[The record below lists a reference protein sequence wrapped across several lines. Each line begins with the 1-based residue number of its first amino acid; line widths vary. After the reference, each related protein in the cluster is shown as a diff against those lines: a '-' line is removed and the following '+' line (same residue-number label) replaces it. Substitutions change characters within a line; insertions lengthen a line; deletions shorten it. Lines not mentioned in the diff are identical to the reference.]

1 MIRAVTALLYLA
13 ERKIEEAIE
22 RGEFDDLPGAGQ
34 PLDLDDLDP
43 SLPEELRLAYR
54 ILKNAGM
61 SDADMAAEETAER
74 ARARKKLV
82 LLEKRIEARYYERAL
97 AKLGR

>member
-1 MIRAVTALLYLA
+1 MLALEIIA

-34 PLDLDDLDP
+34 PLDLDDLDA

-61 SDADMAAEETAER
+61 STTEMAEEETAER
-74 ARARKKLV
+74 ARARKKLL
-82 LLEKRIEARYYERAL
+82 LLEKRIEARYYELAL

>member
-1 MIRAVTALLYLA
+1 MLALEIIA

-61 SDADMAAEETAER
+61 SAADTPDESAER
-74 ARARKKLV
+74 ARARKKLA
-82 LLEKRIEARYYERAL
+82 LLEKRIEARYYELAL

>member
-1 MIRAVTALLYLA
+1 MLALEIIA

-54 ILKNAGM
+54 ILKNAGI
-61 SDADMAAEETAER
+61 SAADTQDETAER
-74 ARARKKLV
+74 ARARKKLL
-82 LLEKRIEARYYERAL
+82 LLEKRIEARYYELAL

>member
-1 MIRAVTALLYLA
+1 MLALEIIA

-43 SLPEELRLAYR
+43 SLREELRLAYR

-61 SDADMAAEETAER
+61 SAADTQDETAER
-74 ARARKKLV
+74 ARARKKLL
-82 LLEKRIEARYYERAL
+82 LLEKRIEARYYELAV

>member
-1 MIRAVTALLYLA
+1 MIPAVTALLYLA

-34 PLDLDDLDP
+34 LLDLDDLDP
-43 SLPEELRLAYR
+43 MLPEELRMACR

-61 SDADMAAEETAER
+61 GSSDTADESAER
-74 ARARKKLV
+74 ARARKKLAM
-82 LLEKRIEARYYERAL
+82 LEKRIEARYYELAL

>member
-1 MIRAVTALLYLA
+1 MLALELIA
-13 ERKIEEAIE
+13 ERRLEEAIE
-22 RGEFDDLPGAGQ
+22 RGEFDDLPGAGL
-34 PLDLDDLDP
+34 PLDLDDMDA

-61 SDADMAAEETAER
+61 SSADMTAEETAER
-74 ARARKKLV
+74 ARARKKLAI
-82 LLEKRIEARYYERAL
+82 LEKRIEARYYELAL

>member
-1 MIRAVTALLYLA
+1 MLALEIIA

-22 RGEFDDLPGAGQ
+22 RGDFDDLPGVGQ
-34 PLDLDDLDP
+34 PLDLDDFDP
-43 SLPEELRLAYR
+43 SLPEDLRLAYR

-61 SDADMAAEETAER
+61 SDGDMAAEETAER

-82 LLEKRIEARYYERAL
+82 LLEKRIEARYYELAL
-97 AKLGR
+97 AKFGR

>member
-13 ERKIEEAIE
+13 ERRIEEAIE
-22 RGEFDDLPGAGQ
+22 RGEFDELPGAGQ

-43 SLPEELRLAYR
+43 LLPEELRMACR

-61 SDADMAAEETAER
+61 GAADTAEESTER
-74 ARARKKLV
+74 ARARKKLAI
-82 LLEKRIEARYYERAL
+82 LEKRIEARYYELAL
-97 AKLGR
+97 AKLGG

>member
-1 MIRAVTALLYLA
+1 MLALELIA
-13 ERKIEEAIE
+13 ERRLEEAIE
-22 RGEFDDLPGAGQ
+22 RGEFDDLPGAGL
-34 PLDLDDLDP
+34 PLDLDDMDA

-61 SDADMAAEETAER
+61 SSADMTAEETAEL
-74 ARARKKLV
+74 ARARKKLAI
-82 LLEKRIEARYYERAL
+82 LEKRIEARYYELAL

>member
-13 ERKIEEAIE
+13 ERKIEVAIE

-34 PLDLDDLDP
+34 PLDLDDIDP
-43 SLPEELRLAYR
+43 MLPEELRMAWR
-54 ILKNAGM
+54 ILKNAAMGA
-61 SDADMAAEETAER
+61 ADTPDETAER
-74 ARARKKLV
+74 ARARKKL
-82 LLEKRIEARYYERAL
+82 LILEKRIEARYYELAL

>member
-1 MIRAVTALLYLA
+1 MIRAVTALLYLV
-13 ERKIEEAIE
+13 ERKIEEAIA
-22 RGEFDDLPGAGQ
+22 RGELDNLPGAGR

-61 SDADMAAEETAER
+61 SPADTRDESAER
-74 ARARKKLV
+74 ARARRKL
-82 LLEKRIEARYYERAL
+82 AL
-97 AKLGR
+97 ARLGGWATSLPRARRWRP

>member
-1 MIRAVTALLYLA
+1 MLALELIA
-13 ERKIEEAIE
+13 ERRLEEAIE
-22 RGEFDDLPGAGQ
+22 RGEFDDLPGAGL
-34 PLDLDDLDP
+34 PLDLDDMDA

-61 SDADMAAEETAER
+61 SSADMTAEETAER
-74 ARARKKLV
+74 ARARKKL
-82 LLEKRIEARYYERAL
+82 AL

>member
-1 MIRAVTALLYLA
+1 MLALELIA
-13 ERKIEEAIE
+13 ERRLEEAIE
-22 RGEFDDLPGAGQ
+22 RGEFDDLPGAGL
-34 PLDLDDLDP
+34 PLDLDDMDA

-61 SDADMAAEETAER
+61 SSADMTAEGTAER
-74 ARARKKLV
+74 ARARKKLAM
-82 LLEKRIEARYYERAL
+82 LEKRIEARYYELAL